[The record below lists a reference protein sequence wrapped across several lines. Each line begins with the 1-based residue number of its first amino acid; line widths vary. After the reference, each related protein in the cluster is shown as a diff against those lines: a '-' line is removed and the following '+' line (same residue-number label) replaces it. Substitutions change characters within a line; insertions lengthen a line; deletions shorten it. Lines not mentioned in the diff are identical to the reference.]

1 MATTI
6 RNDQVTSRSVQ
17 VKANFERYAYLFMRL
32 SGIGLLI
39 LAVGHVFI
47 QLILNDVHSLSLTF
61 VAEQWDDWGWKA
73 YDMLLLFFA
82 LAHGL
87 NGLRNILED
96 YIHNKGTMRVI
107 NYGLVAF
114 LVISVLWAGYAI
126 FRFNPDDFARV
137 INYHG

>member
-6 RNDQVTSRSVQ
+6 RNTRVTTRSVQ
-17 VKANFERYAYLFMRL
+17 IKANFERYAYLFMRL

-47 QLILNDVHSLSLTF
+47 QLILNDVHNLSLAF

-87 NGLRNILED
+87 NGLRNVLED
-96 YIHNKGTMRVI
+96 YIHNKGAIRAI

-114 LVISVLWAGYAI
+114 LVVTIAWAGYAI
-126 FRFNPDDFARV
+126 FAFDPNAAAELV
-137 INYHG
+137 N

>member
-6 RNDQVTSRSVQ
+6 RNNQVTSRNVQ

-32 SGIGLLI
+32 SGIGLLF

-47 QLILNDVHSLSLTF
+47 QLILNDVHSLSLAF

-87 NGLRNILED
+87 NGLRNVLED
-96 YIHNKGTMRVI
+96 YIHNKGVMRGI

-114 LVISVLWAGYAI
+114 LIISVLWAGYAI
-126 FRFNPDDFARV
+126 FAYVPTV
-137 INYHG
+137 G